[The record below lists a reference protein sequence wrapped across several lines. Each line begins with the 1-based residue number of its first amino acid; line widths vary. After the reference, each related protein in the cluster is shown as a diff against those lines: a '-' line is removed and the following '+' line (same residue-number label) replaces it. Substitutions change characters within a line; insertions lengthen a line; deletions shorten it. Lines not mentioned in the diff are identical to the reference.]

1 MSIAKPQTTSLID
14 TLNQGFSAINRR
26 IWVIVIPVLLNAYI
40 WYGSQVSF
48 QPLINSLVS
57 LMEQRASTL
66 DANATSEQ
74 YAVWREIGLYNL
86 LPRLDALKLVPH
98 LSPYVVNSAG
108 SGGLPLPAEVLAPLD
123 PGRAVVE
130 VNNVALA
137 IGLYFGFNLLAI
149 PLGAVFFTMLAGAVN
164 WQQPQPSRFIV
175 RLGRAL
181 AAFLGYAAL
190 LLAAALVIGL
200 PVAIVGSLLAL
211 VSPALGALIALLVL
225 TASFWLGI
233 YLGFTPEAIVINGL
247 DPLQAIRA
255 SFTLVRRN
263 FWNTLFLLII
273 SVVISIGMGALWY
286 VLVATNIGLVVA
298 ILGSAYIGSGLIATR
313 MIFFRERIGKS
324 DIRVTANG

>member
-14 TLNQGFSAINRR
+14 TINQGFSAINRR
-26 IWVIVIPVLLNAYI
+26 IWVILIPVLLNAYI
-40 WYGSQVSF
+40 WYGAQVSF

-57 LMEQRASTL
+57 LMEQRATTL
-66 DANATSEQ
+66 DGGVSSEQ
-74 YAVWREIGLYNL
+74 YAVWRDVGLYNL
-86 LPRLDALKLVPH
+86 LPRLDALRLVPH

-108 SGGLPLPAEVLAPLD
+108 NGGLPFPAEVLAPLD
-123 PGRAVVE
+123 PGRAVFE

-137 IGLYFGFNLLAI
+137 IGLYVAFNLLTI
-149 PLGAVFFTMLAGAVN
+149 PLGAVFFTMLGSAVN
-164 WQQPQPSRFIV
+164 KQQPNQPRFV
-175 RLGRAL
+175 LRLGRAL

-211 VSPALGALIALLVL
+211 VSPALGALIALIVL
-225 TASFWLGI
+225 TASFWLNI
-233 YLGFTPEAIVINGL
+233 YLGFTPEAIVVGGL

-263 FWNTLFLLII
+263 FWSTLLLLII
-273 SVVISIGMGALWY
+273 SVVITIGMGALWY

-298 ILGSAYIGSGLIATR
+298 ILGSAYIGSGLIAAR

-324 DIRVTANG
+324 DIRVTAKG